1 MHRFRFVLYRP
12 LQLIPVLFG
21 ISLVTFV
28 LVHAIPGDP
37 VRAMLGAKATPE
49 TIERIRGLYGLD
61 KPVMVQYFYFL
72 RNAAKGE
79 LGRSIV
85 YKTAVIEIVTERF
98 TATVFLLV
106 YGVALSLLLTIP
118 LAVIAAAYR
127 GRWPDHIIRMFSTA
141 GLGFPAFWLGIMLM
155 IVFSVRLGLFPVSGY
170 GEGFLAHLHHLF
182 LPAFSIALALS
193 AILTRNLRA
202 SLLAELDSDYVSA
215 ARAKG
220 LPPRWIFVRHVFRN
234 SLIPTINLLGVNLG
248 WLIGGTV
255 VIETVFSVPGLG
267 ALMVK
272 SIFARDYMVVQAITM
287 AFACAT
293 VLVNFVVDIVTVAL
307 DPRIEL

>member
-1 MHRFRFVLYRP
+1 MHRYRFVLHRP
-12 LQLIPVLFG
+12 LQLLPVLFG
-21 ISLVTFV
+21 ISIVTFL

-37 VRAMLGAKATPE
+37 VRAIIGAKVTPQV
-49 TIERIRGLYGLD
+49 IERVRAEYGLD
-61 KPVMVQYFYFL
+61 RPVLVQYGYFL
-72 RNAAKGE
+72 KNLARGE
-79 LGRSIV
+79 MGRSV
-85 YKTAVIEIVTERF
+85 VFKMPVLGLVAERVQ
-98 TATVFLLV
+98 TTLFLLG
-106 YGVALSLLLTIP
+106 YGVVLALVLTLP
-118 LAVIAAAYR
+118 LAVIAALNR
-127 GRWPDHIIRMFSTA
+127 GRWPDHLIRMFSTA

-155 IVFSVRLGLFPVSGY
+155 LVFSIGLGVFPVSGY
-170 GEGFLAHLHHLF
+170 GQGFLGHLHHLF
-182 LPAFSIALALS
+182 LPALAIALALS

-202 SLLAELDSDYVSA
+202 SLLAELDADYVAA

-220 LPPRWIFVRHVFRN
+220 LPARWIFVRHVLRN
-234 SLIPTINLLGVNLG
+234 SLIPTINLLGVDLG

-267 ALMVK
+267 SLMVS

-293 VLVNFVVDIVTVAL
+293 VLVNFVVDVVTVAL

>member
-12 LQLIPVLFG
+12 LQLLPVLFG
-21 ISLVTFV
+21 ISIVSFA

-37 VRAMLGAKATPE
+37 VRAIIGPKATPE
-49 TIERIRGLYGLD
+49 VVERVRAQYGLD
-61 KPVMVQYFYFL
+61 QPVFVQYLRFL
-72 RNAAKGE
+72 ENLAQGE
-79 LGRSIV
+79 MGRSIV
-85 YKTAVIEIVTERF
+85 YKMPVVGLVAERF
-98 TATVFLLV
+98 EATIFLLAFA
-106 YGVALSLLLTIP
+106 VALALCLTVP
-118 LAVIAAAYR
+118 LAVTAALTR
-127 GRWPDHIIRMFSTA
+127 GRPPDHVIRMLSTA

-170 GEGFLAHLHHLF
+170 GEGFLDHLHHLF
-182 LPAFSIALALS
+182 MPALAIALALS

-202 SLLAELDSDYVSA
+202 SLLAELDADYIAA

-220 LPPRWIFVRHVFRN
+220 LPGRWIFVHHVFRN
-234 SLIPTINLLGVNLG
+234 ALIPTINLLGVNLG

-255 VIETVFSVPGLG
+255 VVESVFSVPGLG
-267 ALMVK
+267 SLMVK
-272 SIFARDYMVVQAITM
+272 SIFSRDYMVVQAITL

-293 VLVNFVVDIVTVAL
+293 VLVNFVVDVVTVAL

>member
-12 LQLIPVLFG
+12 LQLLPVLFG
-21 ISLVTFV
+21 ISIVSFV

-37 VRAMLGAKATPE
+37 VRAIIGPKATPE
-49 TIERIRGLYGLD
+49 VIERVRAQYGLD
-61 KPVMVQYFYFL
+61 QPVVVQYMRFL
-72 RNAAKGE
+72 QNLAHGE
-79 LGRSIV
+79 MGRSIV
-85 YKTAVIEIVTERF
+85 YKMPVVGLVTERVQ
-98 TATVFLLV
+98 ATVFLLGYAV
-106 YGVALSLLLTIP
+106 VLALCLTVP
-118 LAVIAAAYR
+118 LAVIAALWR
-127 GRWPDHIIRMFSTA
+127 GRPPDHLIRMLSTA

-170 GEGFLAHLHHLF
+170 GEDLLGHLHHLF
-182 LPAFSIALALS
+182 LPALAIALALS

-202 SLLAELDSDYVSA
+202 SLLAELDADHIAA

-220 LPPRWIFVRHVFRN
+220 LPARWIFVHHVFRN
-234 SLIPTINLLGVNLG
+234 ALIPTINLLGVNLG

-255 VIETVFSVPGLG
+255 IVETVFSVPGLG
-267 ALMVK
+267 SLMVS
-272 SIFARDYMVVQAITM
+272 SIFARDYMVVQAITL

>member
-1 MHRFRFVLYRP
+1 MHRYRFVLHRP
-12 LQLIPVLFG
+12 LQLLPVVFG
-21 ISLVTFV
+21 ISIVTFV
-28 LVHAIPGDP
+28 LIHAIPGDP
-37 VRAMLGAKATPE
+37 VRTIIGAKATPE
-49 TIERIRGLYGLD
+49 VIERVRAEYGLD
-61 KPVMVQYFYFL
+61 QPVLVQYGHFL
-72 RNAAKGE
+72 KNLARGE
-79 LGRSIV
+79 MGRSIV
-85 YKTAVIEIVTERF
+85 FKMPVLGLVVERIQ
-98 TATVFLLV
+98 TT
-106 YGVALSLLLTIP
+106 LSLLAYGVVLALTLTLP
-118 LAVIAAAYR
+118 LAVVAALQR
-127 GRWPDHIIRMFSTA
+127 GRWPDHLIRIFSTA

-155 IVFSVRLGLFPVSGY
+155 IVFSIRLGLFPVSGY
-170 GEGFLAHLHHLF
+170 GEGLLEHLHHLF
-182 LPAFSIALALS
+182 LPALAIALALS

-202 SLLAELDSDYVSA
+202 SLLAELDADYVAA

-220 LPPRWIFVRHVFRN
+220 LPARWIFTRHVLRN

-267 ALMVK
+267 SLMVS

-293 VLVNFVVDIVTVAL
+293 VLVNFMVDVVTVAL

>member
-12 LQLIPVLFG
+12 LQLLPVLFG
-21 ISLVTFV
+21 ISIVSFV

-37 VRAMLGAKATPE
+37 VRAIIGPKATPE
-49 TIERIRGLYGLD
+49 VIERVRAQYGLD
-61 KPVMVQYFYFL
+61 QPVVVQYLRFL
-72 RNAAKGE
+72 ENVAQGE
-79 LGRSIV
+79 MGRSVV
-85 YKTAVIEIVTERF
+85 YKTAVVGVVAERF
-98 TATVFLLV
+98 EATIFLLG
-106 YGVALSLLLTIP
+106 YAVALALCLAVP
-118 LAVIAAAYR
+118 LAVTATLRR
-127 GRWPDHIIRMFSTA
+127 GRAPDHLIRMFSTA

-170 GEGFLAHLHHLF
+170 GEDFLGHLHHLF
-182 LPAFSIALALS
+182 LPALAIALALS

-202 SLLAELDSDYVSA
+202 SLLAELDADHIAA

-220 LPPRWIFVRHVFRN
+220 LPARWIFVHHVFRN
-234 SLIPTINLLGVNLG
+234 ALIPTINLLGVNLG

-255 VIETVFSVPGLG
+255 VVETVFSVPGLG
-267 ALMVK
+267 SLMVS
-272 SIFARDYMVVQAITM
+272 SIFARDYMVVQAITL

-293 VLVNFVVDIVTVAL
+293 VLVNFVVDVVTVAL

>member
-12 LQLIPVLFG
+12 LQLLPVLFG
-21 ISLVTFV
+21 ISIVSFV

-37 VRAMLGAKATPE
+37 VRAIIGPKATPE
-49 TIERIRGLYGLD
+49 VIERVRAQYGLD
-61 KPVMVQYFYFL
+61 QPVVVQYLRFL
-72 RNAAKGE
+72 ENVAQGE
-79 LGRSIV
+79 MGRSVV
-85 YKTAVIEIVTERF
+85 YKTAVVGVVAERF
-98 TATVFLLV
+98 EATIFLLG
-106 YGVALSLLLTIP
+106 YAVALALCLAVP
-118 LAVIAAAYR
+118 LAVTATLRR
-127 GRWPDHIIRMFSTA
+127 GRAPDHLIRMFSTA

-170 GEGFLAHLHHLF
+170 GEGFLGHLHHLF
-182 LPAFSIALALS
+182 LPALAIALALS

-202 SLLAELDSDYVSA
+202 SLLAELDADHIAA

-220 LPPRWIFVRHVFRN
+220 LPARWIFVHHVFRN
-234 SLIPTINLLGVNLG
+234 ALIPTINLLGVNLG

-255 VIETVFSVPGLG
+255 VVETVFSVPGLG
-267 ALMVK
+267 SLMVS
-272 SIFARDYMVVQAITM
+272 SIFARDYMVVQAITL

-293 VLVNFVVDIVTVAL
+293 VLVNFVVDVVTVAL